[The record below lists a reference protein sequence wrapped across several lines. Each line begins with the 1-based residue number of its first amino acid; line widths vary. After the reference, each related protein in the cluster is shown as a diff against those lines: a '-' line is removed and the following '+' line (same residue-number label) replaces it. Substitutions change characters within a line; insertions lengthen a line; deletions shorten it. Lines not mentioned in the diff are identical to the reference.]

1 MDRGEATMGTPTE
14 LTGPD
19 LKQGV
24 RDAEVREG
32 VPLLGHIDG
41 QPAILV
47 RDRGCVHAVGAKCT
61 HYGGPLAEGIVD
73 GGAIHCPWHH
83 ACFDLDTG
91 RAHGPALD
99 AISCWDVQLENGTL
113 LVGSKR
119 EPKPAELREPKS
131 VVIVGG
137 GAAGVACAEALRAE
151 GCRGTITIVASEG
164 SDPVDRPN
172 LSKDYLAGS
181 APEEWVYLRTADALA
196 AHDIALVADAATAID
211 RSARV
216 VRTASGRELAW
227 DALLVATGAEP
238 NRLPIDGA
246 DQPHVRVLRTLGD
259 SRAIIAAASPSQPVV
274 VIGASF
280 IGLEVAASLRTR
292 GVGVTV
298 VEPEDL
304 PLARVLGNDVGAFVR
319 RIHEGKGV
327 AFRTGRKPARID
339 RDRVILDDGGGL
351 PAALIVM
358 GVGVRPRTELAAA
371 AGLKID
377 RGVVVDG
384 ELRAAPGVWAAGDI
398 ARYPWR
404 GELVRIEHW
413 QVATRHGQAVARA
426 MLGRGVVPDVPFFW
440 SQHYD
445 IRIAY
450 VGHAERF
457 ERAEVRGDLD
467 ARDAHVAYYDGG
479 RVRAVATIGRD
490 RLALQVEA
498 AMARDDDAAVL
509 TLVA

>member
-1 MDRGEATMGTPTE
+1 MGTPTK

-24 RDAEVREG
+24 RDEEVREG
-32 VPLLGHIDG
+32 VPLLGHLDG

-47 RDRGCVHAVGAKCT
+47 RDGGRVHALGANCT

-83 ACFDLDTG
+83 ACFDLSTG

-99 AISCWDVQLENGTL
+99 AIPCWDVRLENGTL
-113 LVGSKR
+113 RVGGKR
-119 EPKPAELREPKS
+119 EAKPAELREPAS

-151 GCRGTITIVASEG
+151 GHRGAITMVAGEG

-196 AHDIALVADAATAID
+196 AHDIALVADRATAID
-211 RSARV
+211 REARV

-238 NRLPIDGA
+238 IRLPIDGA
-246 DQPHVRVLRTLGD
+246 GQPHVRVLRTLAD
-259 SRAIIAAASPSQPVV
+259 SRAIIAAAAPSQPVV

-280 IGLEVAASLRTR
+280 IGLEVAASLRAR

-298 VEPEDL
+298 VAPEDL
-304 PLARVLGNDVGAFVR
+304 PLARVLGAELGAFVHR
-319 RIHEGKGV
+319 VHEGKGV
-327 AFRTGRKPARID
+327 AFRLGRKPARIE
-339 RDRVILDDGGGL
+339 RDRVILDDGSAL
-351 PAALIVM
+351 PAALVVM

-371 AGLKID
+371 AGLTID

-426 MLGRGVVPDVPFFW
+426 MLGRGAAPDVPFFW
-440 SQHYD
+440 SQHHD
-445 IRIAY
+445 IKIGY

-457 ERAEVRGDLD
+457 ERAELRGDLD
-467 ARDAHVAYYDGG
+467 GGDAHIAYYDDG

-490 RLALQVEA
+490 RLALEVEA
-498 AMARDDDAAVL
+498 ALARDDDAAVRA
-509 TLVA
+509 LVA

>member
-1 MDRGEATMGTPTE
+1 MGTPTE
-14 LTGPD
+14 ATGPD

-24 RDAEVREG
+24 RDVEVREG
-32 VPLLGHIDG
+32 MPLLGHVDG
-41 QPAILV
+41 VPALLV
-47 RDRGCVHAVGAKCT
+47 RERGRVYALGAKCT

-83 ACFDLDTG
+83 ACFDLETG

-99 AISCWDVQLENGTL
+99 AVPCWDVRLENGTL
-113 LVGSKR
+113 RVADPR
-119 EPKPAELREPKS
+119 EPRPTEVHEPRS

-151 GCRGTITIVASEG
+151 GHRGAITIIAGEG
-164 SDPVDRPN
+164 SAPVDRPN

-181 APEEWVYLRTADALA
+181 APEEWVYLRTEDALA
-196 AHDIALVADAATAID
+196 AHHIALVADPATMID
-211 RSARV
+211 RKARI
-216 VRTASGRELAW
+216 VRMASGRELDW

-238 NRLPIDGA
+238 IRLPLEGA
-246 DQPHVRVLRTLGD
+246 SERHVRVLRTLAD
-259 SRAIIAAASPSQPVV
+259 SRAIIAAASPRQPVV

-280 IGLEVAASLRTR
+280 IGLEVAASLRAR

-298 VEPEDL
+298 VAPEDL
-304 PLARVLGNDVGAFVR
+304 PLARVLGKDVGAFVR
-319 RIHEGKGV
+319 RVHEGNGV
-327 AFRTGRKPARID
+327 AFQLGRKPTRIE
-339 RDRVILDDGGGL
+339 RDRVVLDDGSAL
-351 PAALIVM
+351 PATLVVM

-404 GELVRIEHW
+404 GELLRIEHW

-426 MLGRGVVPDVPFFW
+426 MLGRGGGMDVPFFW

-445 IRIAY
+445 VRIAY

-457 ERAEVRGDLD
+457 ERAELRGNLD
-467 ARDAHVAYYDGG
+467 TGDAHVAYYEDG

-498 AMARDDDAAVL
+498 AMARNDDAAVR